1 MEITLEQVERLR
13 EKMDV
18 SYGEARAALE
28 HSGGDLLG
36 ALIWLEEKQGK
47 RTEKGGFYSTDSS
60 ARREAEERIVLPA
73 DPPRRERP
81 SLGAMLKKLWTVLV
95 ENEMEV
101 WRKGKL
107 LSSVPVFILIL
118 LLILGFWVV
127 IPVLIIG
134 LFLGCRY
141 TFHGP
146 DLGRE
151 DLNDL
156 MSAVS
161 DTAERVAAEFKD
173 GAEQEHTKAG
183 DE

>member
-1 MEITLEQVERLR
+1 
-13 EKMDV
+13 
-18 SYGEARAALE
+18 
-28 HSGGDLLG
+28 
-36 ALIWLEEKQGK
+36 
-47 RTEKGGFYSTDSS
+47 
-60 ARREAEERIVLPA
+60 
-73 DPPRRERP
+73 
-81 SLGAMLKKLWTVLV
+81 MLKKLWTVLV

-173 GAEQEHTKAG
+173 GAEKKHKKAG